1 MLCSYINKKITGKTV
16 AGCTEVVEI
25 MVLLKYLRK
34 FLRTLEMPLI
44 SCEINL
50 ISTRSDKCVLSNN
63 AKATAFAI
71 TDTKHLVPA
80 VTLSTQDNAKLL
92 KQLKWD
98 FKRTINWNRYQ
109 SKVTIQAPNPFLH
122 YLIDPSFQGVN
133 KLFALSFENN
143 TNGIVHTKYYLPT
156 VEIKDQ
162 NFMIGGQN
170 FFDEPVKNILR
181 IFDSIRKIVTG
192 QGDDY
197 TTSCL

>member
-50 ISTRSDKCVLSNN
+50 ISTRSDKCALSNN